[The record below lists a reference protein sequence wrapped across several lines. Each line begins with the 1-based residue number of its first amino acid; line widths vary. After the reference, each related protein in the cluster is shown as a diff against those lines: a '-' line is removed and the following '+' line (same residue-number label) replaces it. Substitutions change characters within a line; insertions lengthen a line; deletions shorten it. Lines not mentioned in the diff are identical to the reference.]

1 MSIALITYLTI
12 LLISLII
19 GIILVKP
26 HGKAIV
32 FTIAQSA
39 LSAVIGFYIPEWIL
53 WILNCGMIA
62 SIAFS
67 AYVLTKMEMWPF
79 LRNTSVVVEE
89 EYDVDENRD
98 EIPAD
103 VLETWSKV
111 YNAPQD

>member
-39 LSAVIGFYIPEWIL
+39 LSTVIGFYIPEWIL

-62 SIAFS
+62 SA
-67 AYVLTKMEMWPF
+67 AYSIYIINKMQMWTF
-79 LRNTSVVVEE
+79 FHSVVEE
-89 EYDVDENRD
+89 EDYDVIEDAD
-98 EIPAD
+98 KIPAD
-103 VLETWSKV
+103 VIEAWSKV

>member
-53 WILNCGMIA
+53 WILNCGMIVSA
-62 SIAFS
+62 AYSI
-67 AYVLTKMEMWPF
+67 YIINKMQMWKIF
-79 LRNTSVVVEE
+79 EKTEIIEE
-89 EYDVDENRD
+89 EYDVDEDADR
-98 EIPAD
+98 IPAD
-103 VLETWSKV
+103 VLKAWSEV
-111 YNAPQD
+111 RNAPQD